1 MLRRLEVRVNVN
13 ASLVEYGLEA
23 IIKGMNAR
31 ALVHH
36 ADPNSCIVHICDV
49 SSPILPPY
57 KLGCAGLHSLPCLER
72 LSIEMTHATTGS
84 LLHRTLEV
92 RKHVLCSVVQLA
104 VQHIALDV
112 QLLAMLCSRCCRRL
126 LLAAN

>member
-13 ASLVEYGLEA
+13 ASLVEHGLEA

-36 ADPNSCIVHICDV
+36 ADPNSCIVDICDV

-92 RKHVLCSVVQLA
+92 RKRTCVVL
-104 VQHIALDV
+104 
-112 QLLAMLCSRCCRRL
+112 SR
-126 LLAAN
+126 AAAEMGRYCF